1 MDIDWKSVFMP
12 SIPLIE
18 IVLRGTAMYIAVFIL
33 LRITARRQ
41 VGSLS
46 MTDLLLITF
55 IADASQN
62 AMAGEYKSIPDG
74 IVLVATII
82 FWSYALDWL
91 SFHSPRLRRLI
102 EPPPLPLIKNG
113 RLLRRNMRR
122 ELITDVDLKAQL
134 REQGISDIANVKEA
148 YVEADGNIS
157 VVGRQEEQ
165 HGKPEKR
172 GST

>member
-1 MDIDWKSVFMP
+1 MNVDWQSLVVP
-12 SIPLIE
+12 SGSILE
-18 IVLRGTAMYIAVFIL
+18 IILRGTAMYLAVFIL
-33 LRITARRQ
+33 LRVTARRQ

-62 AMAGEYKSIPDG
+62 ALAGEYKSIPEG
-74 IVLVATII
+74 VVLVGTII

-91 SFHSPRLRRLI
+91 SYHSASLRRWI
-102 EPPPLPLIKNG
+102 EPPPVPLIKNG

-134 REQGISDIANVKEA
+134 REQGISDISKVKEA
-148 YVEADGNIS
+148 YVETDGNIS
-157 VVGRQEEQ
+157 VVGREEEH
-165 HGKPEKR
+165 HGKAEKR
-172 GST
+172 GG